1 MSAPDG
7 GCVIMGVPTPRE
19 KASTV
24 TEVPTT
30 VRRRRHLMDPNAPRK
45 PRDPEAERRLQ
56 RVQQWVLS
64 TLAVTTIL
72 HLSGGL
78 VVAAAVMGADERVSQ
93 VGLVVIAGAF
103 GVLAAAVGLAIH
115 RRPILSPWLAL
126 GVVPTLV
133 GLLVIR

>member
-1 MSAPDG
+1 M
-7 GCVIMGVPTPRE
+7 
-19 KASTV
+19 

-30 VRRRRHLMDPNAPRK
+30 VPRRRHLMDPNAPRK

-72 HLSGGL
+72 HMSGGL
-78 VVAAAVMGADERVSQ
+78 VVAAAVMGTDERVAQ

-103 GVLAAAVGLAIH
+103 AVLAVAAGLAIH
-115 RRPILSPWLAL
+115 RRSILSPWLAL
-126 GVVPTLV
+126 GAVPTVV
-133 GLLVIR
+133 GLLVIG

>member
-1 MSAPDG
+1 ME
-7 GCVIMGVPTPRE
+7 VPTTTRE
-19 KASTV
+19 ASTV

-72 HLSGGL
+72 HMSGGL
-78 VVAAAVMGADERVSQ
+78 VVAAAVMGADERVAQ

-103 GVLAAAVGLAIH
+103 AVLAIAAGLAIH
-115 RRPILSPWLAL
+115 RRSILSPWLAL

-133 GLLVIR
+133 GLLVIG

>member
-1 MSAPDG
+1 MTQDQS
-7 GCVIMGVPTPRE
+7 
-19 KASTV
+19 
-24 TEVPTT
+24 T

-78 VVAAAVMGADERVSQ
+78 IVAAAVMGADERVGQ
-93 VGLVVIAGAF
+93 IGLVVIAGAF
-103 GVLAAAVGLAIH
+103 GALAIAVGLAIH
-115 RRPILSPWLAL
+115 RRSMLSPWLAL
-126 GVVPTLV
+126 GAIPILV